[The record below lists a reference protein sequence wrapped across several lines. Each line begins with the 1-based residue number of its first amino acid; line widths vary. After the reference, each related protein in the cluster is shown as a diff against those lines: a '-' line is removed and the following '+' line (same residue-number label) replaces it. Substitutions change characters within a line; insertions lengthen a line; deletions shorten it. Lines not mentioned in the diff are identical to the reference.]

1 MKEDVVAAN
10 LANLRQSINELKECV
25 NGQNVTPNQTEQHI
39 KVDLDE
45 KTIYNGVAKS
55 FCTCWNDALS
65 VVKEHV
71 WKQQPGTLP
80 FSLWFPKIVDIFK
93 QKSRLLEYIYTHIC
107 DYNLNR
113 LNIEINTENILRR
126 QDEILS
132 KINELKHPITIIPP
146 NINGLFIRG
155 HHIKLRYVIVIVAL
169 ILTWAVAASV
179 SSLTPIGSATIECAR
194 DIMLLRNLI
203 YPRLLNAKFFF
214 NLGCGVEVG
223 DGRFVPCRHSEFC
236 WIIKERINILFT
248 Q

>member
-25 NGQNVTPNQTEQHI
+25 NRQNVTPNQTEQHI

-65 VVKEHV
+65 VVKKHV
-71 WKQQPGTLP
+71 WKQQPDTLP

-236 WIIKERINILFT
+236 WIIKERINILFS